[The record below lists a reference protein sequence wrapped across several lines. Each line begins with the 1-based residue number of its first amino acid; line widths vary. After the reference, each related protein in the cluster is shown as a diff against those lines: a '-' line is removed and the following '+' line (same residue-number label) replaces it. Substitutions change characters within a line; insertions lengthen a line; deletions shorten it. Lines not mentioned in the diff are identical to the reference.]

1 MAASLL
7 ALGLDPERCSLF
19 VQSHRPEVTELA
31 WLLTTVTPV
40 SWLERTPT
48 YKEKKRLQPDDVN
61 HGLLTY
67 PVLQAADIVIYKAS
81 LVPVGK
87 DQAAHLELTREI
99 VRAFNSR
106 YGDTFPEPQAVYTE
120 APTVLGTDGV
130 HKMSKSLGNTIDILA
145 SPEVVRKQVM
155 SMVTDTKRILR
166 TDPGRPEVCNV
177 CQLQPAFGDDF
188 ESLWEGERTA
198 RTGCV
203 DMKKLLSDRIIEHY
217 AEAREKYADLMD
229 HPERVNETSPPAPSA
244 SGRSPRRRWTR
255 SGTRWACAEGAMTA
269 SLVPGPRDRR
279 LLSALLIL
287 GVIAVFFFIVSQLS
301 QLFFYF
307 GDIFLTFFLAWLLAF
322 IISPLVSRIVDA
334 IPRLPRAAATI
345 LVYVAVVL
353 VLVLIVVVAA
363 GALATSITQFA
374 ASIPDIR
381 TNLPTMIAPWQQ
393 WLDSIGLGQI
403 DLLAQ
408 AQAALANLDDIAAA
422 LIAPLQAIAVASLSV
437 VGTLLIVFFLSIYMV
452 LDRDDILAFLFRIV
466 PPAYAEEARLLET
479 SVSRSFGGFLR
490 GQALMGAVY
499 FLVALG
505 TNLLLGLPLAAL
517 TSVLAG
523 LLQMI
528 PFFGPFISW
537 APPVVVA
544 LVLQPESALPALI
557 LMGAGWI
564 VVMNVLQ
571 PRIMQGAVGIH
582 PIVVLGSVLIGSRIA
597 GIPGAIF
604 GIPIAAVVSAFL
616 LEFLHR
622 TSADRTVAGRAARRL
637 EERDGRPVR
646 IPREPVPGSATDID
660 ELVLDEPDP
669 EPGEAAD
676 PANLRRP
683 DVATPP
689 P

>member
-1 MAASLL
+1 
-7 ALGLDPERCSLF
+7 
-19 VQSHRPEVTELA
+19 
-31 WLLTTVTPV
+31 
-40 SWLERTPT
+40 
-48 YKEKKRLQPDDVN
+48 
-61 HGLLTY
+61 
-67 PVLQAADIVIYKAS
+67 
-81 LVPVGK
+81 
-87 DQAAHLELTREI
+87 
-99 VRAFNSR
+99 
-106 YGDTFPEPQAVYTE
+106 
-120 APTVLGTDGV
+120 
-130 HKMSKSLGNTIDILA
+130 
-145 SPEVVRKQVM
+145 
-155 SMVTDTKRILR
+155 
-166 TDPGRPEVCNV
+166 
-177 CQLQPAFGDDF
+177 
-188 ESLWEGERTA
+188 
-198 RTGCV
+198 
-203 DMKKLLSDRIIEHY
+203 
-217 AEAREKYADLMD
+217 
-229 HPERVNETSPPAPSA
+229 
-244 SGRSPRRRWTR
+244 
-255 SGTRWACAEGAMTA
+255 MTA
-269 SLVPGPRDRR
+269 SLFPGPRDRR
-279 LLSALLIL
+279 LLSTLLIL
-287 GVIAVFFFIVSQLS
+287 GVVAVAFTILSQLS

-334 IPRLPRAAATI
+334 IPRLPRAAATL
-345 LVYVAVVL
+345 LVYVGVVL

-381 TNLPTMIAPWQQ
+381 TNLPTMLAPWQQ

-408 AQAALANLDDIAAA
+408 AEAALANLDVIAAA
-422 LIAPLQAIAVASLSV
+422 LVEPLQQIAVASLSV

-466 PPAYAEEARLLET
+466 PPTYSEEARLLET

-490 GQALMGAVY
+490 GQAVMGAVY
-499 FLVALG
+499 FLVALA

-557 LMGAGWI
+557 LMGAGWL

-582 PIVVLGSVLIGSRIA
+582 PIVVLGSVLIGGRIA

-660 ELVLDEPDP
+660 ELVLDEPDT
-669 EPGEAAD
+669 EPREPAD
-676 PANLRRP
+676 PADVRTP